1 MSADIRLLQFS
12 DPHLFDSV
20 AGALRGV
27 GSYESLR
34 AVLTHAGPLLA
45 ATDAVLLSGDLVN
58 DEVGGYRHV
67 HQLFGALGKP
77 VLCVPGNHDDP
88 EALRESLS
96 EPPFQTDGH
105 LDLGAWRIILVDS
118 CWPGQVLGRVSAGAL
133 ERLEDSLRSAGGRP
147 SLICLHHHPV
157 PLGSRWIDSIG
168 LQNADEFFAVTDRYP
183 ALRAIVWGHVHQSFD
198 SRRKGVRLLATP
210 STCAQF
216 LPHTDSFAIDPS
228 PPGYRRLT
236 LAADGTLST
245 EVLRLAPASH
255 GHGEPPL
262 VAGHGGR

>member
-27 GSYESLR
+27 RSYDSLR
-34 AVLTHAGPLLA
+34 AVLTHAGAQLA
-45 ATDAVLLSGDLVN
+45 TSDAVLLSGDLVN
-58 DEVGGYRHV
+58 DEVGGYRYV
-67 HQLFGALGKP
+67 RELFGGLGKP

-88 EALRESLS
+88 EALREALAV
-96 EPPFQTDGH
+96 PPFQTDGH

-118 CWPGQVLGRVSAGAL
+118 CWPGQVLGRVSAGSL
-133 ERLEDSLRSAGGRP
+133 ERLEESLRSAEDKP

-183 ALRAIVWGHVHQSFD
+183 AVRAIVWGHVHQSFD

-245 EVLRLAPASH
+245 EVLRLAATDYNH
-255 GHGEPPL
+255 GDAPLTARHGS
-262 VAGHGGR
+262 R